1 MPAPFESALRDAVR
15 LLGALA
21 LPLLG
26 ALLAA
31 GLVAGLLQGA
41 TRVRDRSL
49 STVPRIL
56 AVGAIVLACGGWA
69 ASRVAAFGTAMF
81 ASAIQAG
88 KRP

>member
-1 MPAPFESALRDAVR
+1 MSAPFENALREAMR

-31 GLVAGLLQGA
+31 GLIAGLLQGA

-49 STVPRIL
+49 STVPRLL
-56 AVGAIVLACGGWA
+56 AVGAIVLVCGSWA
-69 ASRVAAFGTAMF
+69 ATRLVVFSTTMFGTA
-81 ASAIQAG
+81 IQVG
-88 KRP
+88 NRR

>member
-1 MPAPFESALRDAVR
+1 MPAPFENALREAMR

-31 GLVAGLLQGA
+31 GLIAGFLQGA

-49 STVPRIL
+49 STVPRLL
-56 AVGAIVLACGGWA
+56 AVGAIVLVCGGWA
-69 ASRVAAFGTAMF
+69 ATRLVAFSTSMFGTA
-81 ASAIQAG
+81 IQVG
-88 KRP
+88 KRR